1 MRLHRREEVVNGVIL
16 VLVRRNKRE
25 TLVRLSH
32 RETLIE
38 TAKLGDIL
46 QSLHYGII
54 WIEE

>member
-16 VLVRRNKRE
+16 VLVRRDKRE

-38 TAKLGDIL
+38 TAKLGGIL
-46 QSLHYGII
+46 KSLHYGII